1 MEEKNAALNERI
13 DIAKIGRRIM
23 AMRLANGM
31 TRAELAEKVEKSNQ
45 TLASIEYGH
54 KGMSLQTLCSIC
66 YALEVTP
73 NYILGWSRY
82 PIEGNEE
89 YSQACEEIS
98 EMLKACSPSQMK
110 TISTYHFHRVISGTV
125 YPTASDNPFSFASR
139 SAFSRSYLRR
149 I

>member
-1 MEEKNAALNERI
+1 MKQAKENNMEEKNAALNERI

-54 KGMSLQTLCSIC
+54 KGMSFQTLCSIC
-66 YALEVTP
+66 DALEVTP

-89 YSQACEEIS
+89 YSQTCEEIS

-110 TISTYHFHRVISGTV
+110 TISSIVKLYVDDIRRGQSTV
-125 YPTASDNPFSFASR
+125 KR
-139 SAFSRSYLRR
+139 G
-149 I
+149 

>member
-98 EMLKACSPSQMK
+98 EMLKACSQV
-110 TISTYHFHRVISGTV
+110 R
-125 YPTASDNPFSFASR
+125 
-139 SAFSRSYLRR
+139 
-149 I
+149 

>member
-66 YALEVTP
+66 DALEVTP

-82 PIEGNEE
+82 PIEQRRIFSGMRGNIGNAQGLQPKSDENHKQ
-89 YSQACEEIS
+89 YSQIVCRRYKER
-98 EMLKACSPSQMK
+98 
-110 TISTYHFHRVISGTV
+110 TIYRQKGM
-125 YPTASDNPFSFASR
+125 SD
-139 SAFSRSYLRR
+139 YLS
-149 I
+149 

>member
-13 DIAKIGRRIM
+13 DIAKIGRRFM

-66 YALEVTP
+66 DALEVTP
-73 NYILGWSRY
+73 NYILGWKNILRHVKKYRKCSR
-82 PIEGNEE
+82 PAA
-89 YSQACEEIS
+89 QV
-98 EMLKACSPSQMK
+98 
-110 TISTYHFHRVISGTV
+110 R
-125 YPTASDNPFSFASR
+125 
-139 SAFSRSYLRR
+139 
-149 I
+149 